1 MIMMMILMM
10 IMTMMTVVKTMMTVV
25 MTMMTIT
32 MISYPCCDWGDLL
45 QAVRG
50 CCHTLDPSYDEE
62 EKEQGDGNDDHNK
75 MLAMSSDEKD
85 LYQSPYLDI

>member
-1 MIMMMILMM
+1 MM
-10 IMTMMTVVKTMMTVV
+10 IMTMMSVV
-25 MTMMTIT
+25 MTMMTKT

-62 EKEQGDGNDDHNK
+62 EKEQGDDYGDDDNDDNDDHNK
-75 MLAMSSDEKD
+75 MLAMSSDEED